1 MEKYLIANNAKL
13 PYKIIGK
20 VIDDYK
26 NDFEDTLY
34 VGKFELLVIDYKNQL
49 YSVSVRYLKKYIE
62 FYMFNMWKTFLFW
75 LLFRSYV

>member
-1 MEKYLIANNAKL
+1 MGKFLIVNNAKL

-49 YSVSVRYLKKYIE
+49 YSISVRYLKKYIE
-62 FYMFNMWKTFLFW
+62 FRFENYVEVKNDKKDG
-75 LLFRSYV
+75 RSR

>member
-1 MEKYLIANNAKL
+1 MGKYLIVNNAKL

-34 VGKFELLVIDYKNQL
+34 VGKLELLVIDYKDKL

-62 FYMFNMWKTFLFW
+62 FRFEN
-75 LLFRSYV
+75 YVEVKNDKKDGRIR

>member
-1 MEKYLIANNAKL
+1 MGKFLIVNNAKL

-62 FYMFNMWKTFLFW
+62 FRFENYVEVKNDKKDG
-75 LLFRSYV
+75 RSR

>member
-1 MEKYLIANNAKL
+1 MEKHLIVNNAKL

-34 VGKFELLVIDYKNQL
+34 VGKFELIVIDYKDKL

-62 FYMFNMWKTFLFW
+62 FRFEN
-75 LLFRSYV
+75 YVEVKDGEMADSIN

>member
-1 MEKYLIANNAKL
+1 MEKYLIVNNAKL

-34 VGKFELLVIDYKNQL
+34 VGKFELIVIDYKDKL

-62 FYMFNMWKTFLFW
+62 FRFEN
-75 LLFRSYV
+75 YVEVNNDKKDG

>member
-1 MEKYLIANNAKL
+1 MGKYLIVNNAKL

-34 VGKFELLVIDYKNQL
+34 VGKLELLVIDYKDKL

-62 FYMFNMWKTFLFW
+62 FRFENYMEADNDKK
-75 LLFRSYV
+75 RNISKD

>member
-1 MEKYLIANNAKL
+1 MGKFLIVNNAKL

-34 VGKFELLVIDYKNQL
+34 VGKLELLVIDYKDKL

-62 FYMFNMWKTFLFW
+62 FRFEN
-75 LLFRSYV
+75 YVEVKNDKKDGRIR

>member
-1 MEKYLIANNAKL
+1 MEKYLIVNNAKL

-34 VGKFELLVIDYKNQL
+34 VGKFELLVIDYKDKL

-62 FYMFNMWKTFLFW
+62 FRFEN
-75 LLFRSYV
+75 YVEVKNDKKDGRIR

>member
-1 MEKYLIANNAKL
+1 MEKYLIVNNTKL

-34 VGKFELLVIDYKNQL
+34 VGKFELLVIDYKDKL

-62 FYMFNMWKTFLFW
+62 FRFEN
-75 LLFRSYV
+75 YVEVKNDKKDGRIR

>member
-1 MEKYLIANNAKL
+1 MGKYLIVNNAKL

-34 VGKFELLVIDYKNQL
+34 VGKLELLVIDYKDKL

-62 FYMFNMWKTFLFW
+62 FRFENYVEVKNDKKDG
-75 LLFRSYV
+75 RSR

>member
-1 MEKYLIANNAKL
+1 MEKYLIVNNAKL

-20 VIDDYK
+20 IIDDYK

-34 VGKFELLVIDYKNQL
+34 VGKLELLVIDYKDKF

-62 FYMFNMWKTFLFW
+62 FRFEN
-75 LLFRSYV
+75 YVEVKNDKKDGRIR